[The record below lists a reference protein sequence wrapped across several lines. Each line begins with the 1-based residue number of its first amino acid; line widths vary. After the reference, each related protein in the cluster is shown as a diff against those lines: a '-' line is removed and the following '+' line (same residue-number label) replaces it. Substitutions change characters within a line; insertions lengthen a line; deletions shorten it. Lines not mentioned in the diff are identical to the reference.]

1 MSKKNKPGP
10 DGIVYSTDP
19 NYRPFADLFQTNETS
34 GQPAAQPSKQILRI
48 WLQRVKGG
56 KEATVI
62 KGFTLPDSELQA
74 LAKLLKNKCAGGG
87 GAKDGEIIIQGN
99 HREKLL
105 TLLRELGYNDV
116 KLAGG

>member
-1 MSKKNKPGP
+1 MSKKNKIGAS
-10 DGIVYSTDP
+10 GIVYSTDP
-19 NYRPFADLFQTNETS
+19 DHRPFADLFGSDELEDKS
-34 GQPAAQPSKQILRI
+34 AHKAPKQALRI

-62 KGFTLPDSELQA
+62 RGFTVSDAELEA
-74 LAKLLKNKCAGGG
+74 LAKILKNKCAGGG

-99 HREKLL
+99 HREKVMA
-105 TLLRELGYNDV
+105 LLRDLGYKDV